1 MTYGTMAARGAVQGM
16 CVAQPAALFLQDIG
30 AGIANIV
37 LEYLLFLG
45 FEALAIRKGTLEEY

>member
-1 MTYGTMAARGAVQGM
+1 M